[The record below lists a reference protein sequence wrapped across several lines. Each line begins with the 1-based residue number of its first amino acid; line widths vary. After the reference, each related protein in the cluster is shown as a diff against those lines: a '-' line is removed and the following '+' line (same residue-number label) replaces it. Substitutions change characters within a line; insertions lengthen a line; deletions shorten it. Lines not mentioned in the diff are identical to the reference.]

1 MLDVI
6 HVFFEED
13 MLPSWEQG
21 AQVKSAVRKSIYSS
35 MYGTEYKYV
44 LETERTNSFT
54 ADGVGSPTL
63 YDEVPEGV
71 VKPYFPPSSEDE
83 LSSILGA
90 PMGE

>member
-1 MLDVI
+1 MLDVL

-21 AQVKSAVRKSIYSS
+21 AQVKSAVRKSIYME

-44 LETERTNSFT
+44 LETDRTNSFT
-54 ADGVGSPTL
+54 TAGGPSIYDDTPDGS
-63 YDEVPEGV
+63 
-71 VKPYFPPSSEDE
+71 VKPYFPPSTEDE
-83 LSSILGA
+83 LSSILGL